1 MYYDYDNDRYEYDYF
16 GRIKPSIMSCN
27 HRKCKY
33 DGVDDVYLII
43 PNWEIK
49 DGICMRYLPRHNELV
64 LRDLLE
70 YLNVNPAL
78 FYKPNC
84 IINRISKKYRTFD
97 RNIVSRGRIRAIR
110 VMNVDDASLYI
121 RCNYSFII
129 LENFLRLMN
138 SVYDKTI
145 DKGRFVH
152 DSNGEFYYRV
162 KTCGMWRVNPYS
174 NTSTIEKVYE
184 SMDNVKNTCKEQYES
199 YTGNKIDVRT
209 LKPIIIE
216 NTWDDQKSNNE

>member
-27 HRKCKY
+27 HRKYKY

-70 YLNVNPAL
+70 YLNANPGM
-78 FYKPNC
+78 FYNPNC

-184 SMDNVKNTCKEQYES
+184 SMDNVKTTCKQQYEA

-209 LKPIIIE
+209 LRPIIIE
-216 NTWDDQKSNNE
+216 NTWDNQK

>member
-27 HRKCKY
+27 HRKYKY

-70 YLNVNPAL
+70 YLNANPAL

-216 NTWDDQKSNNE
+216 NTWDNQK

>member
-27 HRKCKY
+27 HRKYKY
-33 DGVDDVYLII
+33 DGVDDVYLIT

-84 IINRISKKYRTFD
+84 IINKISKKYRTFD

-216 NTWDDQKSNNE
+216 NTWDDQKLNNE